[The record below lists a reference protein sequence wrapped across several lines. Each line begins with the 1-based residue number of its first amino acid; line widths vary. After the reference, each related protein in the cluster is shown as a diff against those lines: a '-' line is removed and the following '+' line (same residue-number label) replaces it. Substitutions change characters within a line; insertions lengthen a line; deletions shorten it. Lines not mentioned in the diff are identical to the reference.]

1 MKPEISKIFGEELQS
16 KVVDLLD
23 TNFNTLNE
31 MIEKKFNDMRESHQ
45 RDKEEI
51 IQAIQNERA
60 TALAAKDA
68 QINELKLKEGE
79 LRGSKDEV
87 IATLNRNIEKKQQ

>member
-31 MIEKKFNDMRESHQ
+31 MIESKFKEMRESHQ

-51 IQAIQNERA
+51 IQTIQNDIS
-60 TALAAKDA
+60 ALRYDISAKEA
-68 QINELKLKEGE
+68 QINELKLKEY
-79 LRGSKDEV
+79 
-87 IATLNRNIEKKQQ
+87 IAKIALNIFSGHIRQ

>member
-1 MKPEISKIFGEELQS
+1 
-16 KVVDLLD
+16 
-23 TNFNTLNE
+23 
-31 MIEKKFNDMRESHQ
+31 MRESHQ

-68 QINELKLKEGE
+68 QINELKLKEGQ
-79 LRGSKDEV
+79 LIGKDEV
-87 IATLNRNIEKKQQ
+87 IATLNRNIEKI

>member
-1 MKPEISKIFGEELQS
+1 MIETKF
-16 KVVDLLD
+16 
-23 TNFNTLNE
+23 NE
-31 MIEKKFNDMRESHQ
+31 MHERHQ

-68 QINELKLKEGE
+68 QINELKSKEGE
-79 LRGSKDEV
+79 LKGKDEV
-87 IATLNRNIEKKQQ
+87 IATLNRNIEKIQQ

>member
-31 MIEKKFNDMRESHQ
+31 MIEKKFNEMRVSHQ

-68 QINELKLKEGE
+68 QINELK
-79 LRGSKDEV
+79 
-87 IATLNRNIEKKQQ
+87 

>member
-1 MKPEISKIFGEELQS
+1 MIETKF
-16 KVVDLLD
+16 
-23 TNFNTLNE
+23 NE
-31 MIEKKFNDMRESHQ
+31 MHERHQ

-60 TALAAKDA
+60 TVAAKDA

-79 LRGSKDEV
+79 LRGKDEV
-87 IATLNRNIEKKQQ
+87 IATLNRNIEKIQQ